1 MFQTQSKVQL
11 STEKQC
17 WVEARSLQ
25 ILLKSNVS
33 KNLNW
38 IIYNIDKVRVL
49 RMSTSKSLLLVQGFI
64 EGNQESLL
72 FKLSIWRCPTLWCPT
87 SSMNEHFYFNC
98 NIAYPQT
105 LLSLHFICIDKYAL
119 WIYIMLLFLSEE
131 VLRNPPSWSPGFLN
145 FPSLQKKKNIVIKYM
160 MKGFVS
166 RYKNSLNKL
175 EIHGANINAMY
186 FW

>member
-1 MFQTQSKVQL
+1 ML
-11 STEKQC
+11 S
-17 WVEARSLQ
+17 RSLQ

-119 WIYIMLLFLSEE
+119 WIYIMLLFYLRKFSGIHHLE
-131 VLRNPPSWSPGFLN
+131 VQGFLT
-145 FPSLQKKKNIVIKYM
+145 FLLYKRKKILLLNIWWKDLFHVTKTVSTNWKYM
-160 MKGFVS
+160 EPILMPC
-166 RYKNSLNKL
+166 
-175 EIHGANINAMY
+175 MY
-186 FW
+186 FL